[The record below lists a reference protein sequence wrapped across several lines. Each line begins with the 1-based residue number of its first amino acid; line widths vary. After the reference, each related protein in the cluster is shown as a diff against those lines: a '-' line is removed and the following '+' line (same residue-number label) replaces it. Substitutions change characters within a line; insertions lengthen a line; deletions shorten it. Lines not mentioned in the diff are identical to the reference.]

1 MDLDDVVPEADHVT
15 HQARVVEAPR
25 SVVWEE
31 LHALKLRSL
40 PVSLVLS
47 GIRAVPVLLTG
58 RWRGG
63 LDRTFL
69 DVVPIPV
76 LSS

>member
-1 MDLDDVVPEADHVT
+1 MNLDDVVPAADHVT
-15 HQARVVEAPR
+15 HQARVVEASR
-25 SVVWEE
+25 RVVWEE
-31 LHALKLRSL
+31 LHQLKLRSL

-63 LDRTFL
+63 LDSTFL
-69 DVVPIPV
+69 HLVPIP
-76 LSS
+76 